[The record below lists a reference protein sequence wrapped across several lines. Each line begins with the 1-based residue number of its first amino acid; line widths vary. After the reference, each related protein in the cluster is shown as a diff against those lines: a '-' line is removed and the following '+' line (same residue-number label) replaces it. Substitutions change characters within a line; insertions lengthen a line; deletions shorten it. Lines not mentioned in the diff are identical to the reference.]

1 MLRST
6 LRRQGCY
13 LAIWPLPATPHTK
26 VCMKNTHRSLTMTL
40 FLCLCGAAFAAGGGG
55 GGSSGGMGGGSSSAG
70 GGGGGGYAAPSQ
82 DPVMRDAR
90 NAIALKDWLGAQKVL
105 QAALA
110 DSPHFADYHNLYAYA
125 VRKGP
130 NPDMAL
136 VFKHYTEA
144 LRINPRHLDALE
156 YMGEAYLSINQP
168 EKAKENL
175 QRLDSL
181 CFFGCEQYRELK
193 QAIATYEAGRR

>member
-1 MLRST
+1 M
-6 LRRQGCY
+6 
-13 LAIWPLPATPHTK
+13 LPAE
-26 VCMKNTHRSLTMTL
+26 VV
-40 FLCLCGAAFAAGGGG
+40 AAAVAEWAAAAVARAAV
-55 GGSSGGMGGGSSSAG
+55 AG
-70 GGGGGGYAAPSQ
+70 WPCR
-82 DPVMRDAR
+82 PVAR
-90 NAIALKDWLGAQKVL
+90 PGHARRTQRHCAERLAGRTKVL

-168 EKAKENL
+168 DKAKENL